1 MKAKA
6 TNDFV
11 TNVIIPRAKAR
22 EEANKAIPSTRR
34 ATLTRQAKALVEAR
48 GGKGKTATK
57 LARAIARKDY
67 ARIEKTLAN
76 VAQHAG

>member
-1 MKAKA
+1 MK
-6 TNDFV
+6 NDFF
-11 TNVIIPRAKAR
+11 TNVIVRKATER
-22 EEANKAIPSTRR
+22 KEANAAITPARKTS
-34 ATLTRQAKALVEAR
+34 LMKEAKALVKAR

-57 LARAIARKDY
+57 LARAIDRKDY